1 MPPEH
6 TFLLVK
12 ARKYCAYQER
22 SIFEVKTKLI
32 SWNINDKIIS
42 EIILSL
48 KKDNFISEDRFA
60 AAFAL
65 GKMRNNKW
73 GRNKIAYAL
82 MQKQI
87 PELTIQIALNSL
99 DENEYLETLK
109 SVINSKNID
118 DENEFRRNNKLVRY
132 AKQKGFQP
140 ELVWKVIKGEL

>member
-1 MPPEH
+1 
-6 TFLLVK
+6 
-12 ARKYCAYQER
+12 
-22 SIFEVKTKLI
+22 
-32 SWNINDKIIS
+32 
-42 EIILSL
+42 
-48 KKDNFISEDRFA
+48 
-60 AAFAL
+60 
-65 GKMRNNKW
+65 
-73 GRNKIAYAL
+73 